1 MTTLGVVL
9 QGGRFL
15 LESKL
20 EMMVAWTWLIT
31 VKLER
36 LARFDVRF
44 RGMSDRIYEYIGYEI

>member
-1 MTTLGVVL
+1 MTTLSVVL

-36 LARFDVRF
+36 LARFDIHF
-44 RGMSDRIYEYIGYEI
+44 RGMSDRI